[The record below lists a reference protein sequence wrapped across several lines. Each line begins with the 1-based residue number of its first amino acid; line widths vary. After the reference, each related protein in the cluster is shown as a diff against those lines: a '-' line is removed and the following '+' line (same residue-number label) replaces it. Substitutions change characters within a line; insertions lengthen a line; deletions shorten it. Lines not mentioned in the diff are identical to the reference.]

1 MKILIMF
8 AAVMFMF
15 TADAVDLK
23 TKSGKLYKNYSI
35 IGICPEG
42 LTILHSDGGG
52 IVALEDW
59 PDENRA
65 EIAKYITRI
74 EERRKRVAD
83 RPDLTTKSGM
93 IYKKYKIIKF
103 LPRGVKIS
111 FWSGTKIIDYS
122 DLPDSLQKE
131 HADKI
136 KKAKPKSVM
145 VLNETPA
152 ETRAPIDLKLDKPNS
167 KAGRT
172 KKKEKEKLFDEEIE
186 EKPKKPVQKTK
197 NKNKLKN
204 KK

>member
-1 MKILIMF
+1 MKFLTLF
-8 AAVMFMF
+8 AAVMFML

-23 TKSGKLYKNYSI
+23 TKSGKIYKNYSI

-59 PDENRA
+59 PDANRA
-65 EIAKYITRI
+65 EIAKYIERI
-74 EERRKRVAD
+74 EKRRKIVAD

-93 IYKKYKIIKF
+93 IYKKYKIVKF

-122 DLPDSLQKE
+122 DLPDPLQKE
-131 HADKI
+131 YADKI
-136 KKAKPKSVM
+136 KKAKPKSV
-145 VLNETPA
+145 VVFDGTPA

-167 KAGRT
+167 KAGRI
-172 KKKEKEKLFDEEIE
+172 KKKEKEKDIDDDID
-186 EKPKKPVQKTK
+186 EKPKKPSQKTK
-197 NKNKLKN
+197 MKNKLKS

>member
-1 MKILIMF
+1 MKFLILF
-8 AAVMFMF
+8 AAVMFML

-23 TKSGKLYKNYSI
+23 TKSGKIYKNYSV

-74 EERRKRVAD
+74 EKRRKRVAD

-93 IYKKYKIIKF
+93 IYKKYKIIEF

-111 FWSGTKIIDYS
+111 FWSGTKIIEYS
-122 DLPDSLQKE
+122 DLPDSMQKQY
-131 HADKI
+131 ADKI
-136 KKAKPKSVM
+136 GKVKPKPVM
-145 VLNETPA
+145 VFEGSPA
-152 ETRAPIDLKLDKPNS
+152 ESRAPIDLKLDKPNS
-167 KAGRT
+167 KAGRAR
-172 KKKEKEKLFDEEIE
+172 KKEKVIDDDIDD
-186 EKPKKPVQKTK
+186 KPKKPLQKTK
-197 NKNKLKN
+197 TKNKLKN